1 MKDRFGRINNRY
13 QAIGEFSLIE
23 LACLLSMIS
32 NYPNEYPNSITDWKE
47 WLEQESGKD
56 VESL

>member
-1 MKDRFGRINNRY
+1 MKDRFGRINNRH

-32 NYPNEYPNSITDWKE
+32 NYPNKYPNGITDWKE

-56 VESL
+56 VENL